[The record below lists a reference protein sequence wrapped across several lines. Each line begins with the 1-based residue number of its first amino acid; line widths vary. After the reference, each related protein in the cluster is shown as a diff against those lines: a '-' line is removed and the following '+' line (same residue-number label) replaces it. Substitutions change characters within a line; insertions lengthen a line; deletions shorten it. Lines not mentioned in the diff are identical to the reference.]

1 MNIKKLAHKL
11 WQTIYEK
18 YILGAKVE
26 LIIAHNHQVTSISQ
40 ESVQDLSANMS
51 VEHILFSAEKSK
63 YFIGLYPKNSEH
75 YMSGSVKFK
84 IYSRTKKSTKSYL
97 LPCYASEEVL
107 ICIRYLQL
115 QSCISKIFATWIM
128 YLFYYF
134 KDYRFA
140 IFPDRDEMKEY
151 TPQLFKK
158 LRNIKASVDCV
169 KIRCQVPRDYAQ
181 QRKYLFFI

>member
-1 MNIKKLAHKL
+1 
-11 WQTIYEK
+11 
-18 YILGAKVE
+18 
-26 LIIAHNHQVTSISQ
+26 
-40 ESVQDLSANMS
+40 
-51 VEHILFSAEKSK
+51 
-63 YFIGLYPKNSEH
+63 
-75 YMSGSVKFK
+75 
-84 IYSRTKKSTKSYL
+84 
-97 LPCYASEEVL
+97 
-107 ICIRYLQL
+107 
-115 QSCISKIFATWIM
+115 M